1 MSKKRKNSAPSGGS
15 QPDETYER
23 GNTKN
28 LYLDQEIK
36 ALPNLSIK
44 KDGKEVPVNVQI
56 SDYLKAMKLIE
67 SETLLRMYIGNHL
80 FCTGKKLNEDLTR
93 SDKAEIKR
101 IARREIE
108 DMYRDELKQKVTKEV
123 EKLLGGKKNQDI
135 IVDVTKKVLRKFYRE
150 LAFNYTPAISRLKI

>member
-1 MSKKRKNSAPSGGS
+1 MSKKRKNSTLRGS
-15 QPDETYER
+15 HPDETYET
-23 GNTKN
+23 GNSKN

-44 KDGKEVPVNVQI
+44 KNGKEVPVNVQI

-67 SETLLRMYIGNHL
+67 SEALLKMYISNHL
-80 FCTGKKLNEDLTR
+80 LVTSKKLNEDLTR
-93 SDKAEIKR
+93 SDKAEIRR
-101 IARREIE
+101 IARREID

-123 EKLLGGKKNQDI
+123 EKLLGGKKNQDV